1 MYGLRPRK
9 PEANQPHALSLFFP
23 YSPGCS
29 HHCQIFFERIGT
41 HQGSFLALLAVILY
55 LAQWYQRKIPELGKK
70 VGEEESVSFVGQD
83 LVVSNLW
90 KPTLFIG
97 RALYPSLFIGICISL
112 IRTRMS
118 RTSFR
123 LLQNSTSCTS
133 SILHFAQV
141 SSESMPDTVE
151 DARHSSTHADSGESN
166 IDSTVPTMPLKSTS
180 SPECA
185 SNPPLSCTPGTND
198 EQRKAAAAEAR
209 LRRRKVLARR
219 NSQSPRRSA
228 VSFWALFLGSR
239 CHS

>member
-1 MYGLRPRK
+1 VYLRRARSCCVQSS
-9 PEANQPHALSLFFP
+9 EAQ
-23 YSPGCS
+23 
-29 HHCQIFFERIGT
+29 
-41 HQGSFLALLAVILY
+41 Y
-55 LAQWYQRKIPELGKK
+55 L
-70 VGEEESVSFVGQD
+70 
-83 LVVSNLW
+83 
-90 KPTLFIG
+90 IG

-133 SILHFAQV
+133 SRSQRFAQV

-151 DARHSSTHADSGESN
+151 ETRHSSTHADSGESN

-185 SNPPLSCTPGTND
+185 SIPPLSCTPGTND

-219 NSQSPRRSA
+219 NSQSPRRPA
-228 VSFWALFLGSR
+228 VSFWALFLDSR